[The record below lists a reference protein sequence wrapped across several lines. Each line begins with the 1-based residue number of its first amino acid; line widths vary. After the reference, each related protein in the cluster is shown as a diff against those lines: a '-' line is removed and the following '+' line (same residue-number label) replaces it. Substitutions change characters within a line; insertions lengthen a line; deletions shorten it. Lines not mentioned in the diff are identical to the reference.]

1 MIKLFINSMLLIC
14 ITGNMIELKFQTLHN
29 KEISDFLKEYEKLK
43 ARNAVDKSPSV
54 TYPLMF
60 GWLKKALDKFAY
72 RFSAV
77 TFK

>member
-1 MIKLFINSMLLIC
+1 MLLIC